1 MDCSSNRCDV
11 SLRFSFGAIRTM
23 AVCSSE
29 SQELTESSKCML
41 ILNFSHLQLFSREKY
56 AVIFPE
62 HYEAEKWRL
71 ELCVRAAA
79 ADAEH
84 SV

>member
-1 MDCSSNRCDV
+1 
-11 SLRFSFGAIRTM
+11 
-23 AVCSSE
+23 
-29 SQELTESSKCML
+29 ML
-41 ILNFSHLQLFSREKY
+41 ILNFSRLQLFSREKY

-79 ADAEH
+79 ADAQH
-84 SV
+84 SVREYTQ